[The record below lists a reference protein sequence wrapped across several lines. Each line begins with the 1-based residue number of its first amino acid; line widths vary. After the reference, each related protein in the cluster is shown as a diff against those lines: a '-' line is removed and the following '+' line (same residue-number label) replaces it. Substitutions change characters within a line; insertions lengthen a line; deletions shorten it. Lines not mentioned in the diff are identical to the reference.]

1 MSYKN
6 NKLSIATLVSF
17 TRNGVVVAT
26 YQEIRK
32 VLTDAFK
39 NIYGR
44 DIDLSSA
51 SADGVYVETLCL
63 MISNILQ
70 SFKQYYAQLDVR
82 TASGVYLENL
92 CALSNIRRKDAT
104 YSTCS
109 ITLTLSNTETQPYV
123 TKEISLADKNGNVW
137 TCSSDSDMTF
147 QPGVAQSLIF
157 TCEEIGPISAPIGW
171 IDKTVNTE
179 KSFTIQQNKDAII
192 GSYAESDS
200 ELRARRNASL
210 GSTGATVLETMVG
223 TLYQLGPILD
233 VKIYNNDTDKSITA
247 LDGTTVQVHD
257 IYVVIRKQQN
267 VDIADSKI
275 ASAIYEKLTPGIRT
289 TNSSGNNGIAKTY
302 VYKQSPVGTPLESEV
317 VQNVYWKE
325 AVPVK
330 PKCVITISTT
340 SNYGSANDK
349 TSQQIAAKV
358 IQYLNGIKLSG
369 QVNVNKLWNVVTYA
383 DPKFRGEE
391 TYSIDSITFNDGT
404 SIYNL
409 PDTYFN
415 YTLESDV
422 KIEDTSATNNKVVIT
437 IGA

>member
-109 ITLTLSNTETQPYV
+109 VTLTLSNTETQPYV

-257 IYVVIRKQQN
+257 IYVIIKKQQN

-325 AVPVK
+325 ATPVK

-391 TYSIDSITFNDGT
+391 TYSIDSITFNNGT

-415 YTLESDV
+415 YTESDV
-422 KIEDTSATNNKVVIT
+422 QIKDTSATNNKVVIT

>member
-6 NKLSIATLVSF
+6 NRLSIATLVSF

-26 YQEIRK
+26 YQEIRQ
-32 VLTDAFK
+32 VLTDTFK

-109 ITLTLSNTETQPYV
+109 VTLTLSNTETQPYV

-147 QPGVAQSLIF
+147 QPGVSQSLIF

-179 KSFTIQQNKDAII
+179 KSFTIQQNRDAII

-257 IYVVIRKQQN
+257 IYVIIKKQQN

-289 TNSSGNNGIAKTY
+289 TNSSGNNGVAKTY
-302 VYKQSPVGTPLESEV
+302 VYKQSPDGTPLESEV
-317 VQNVYWKE
+317 IQNVYWKE
-325 AVPVK
+325 ATPVK

-349 TSQQIAAKV
+349 TSKQIAAKV

-391 TYSIDSITFNDGT
+391 TYSIDSITFNNGT

-415 YTLESDV
+415 YTESDV

>member
-6 NKLSIATLVSF
+6 NKLSIATLVNF

-26 YQEIRK
+26 YQEIRQ

-109 ITLTLSNTETQPYV
+109 VTLTLSNTETQPYV

-233 VKIYNNDTDKSITA
+233 VKIYNNDTDKTITA

-257 IYVVIRKQQN
+257 IYVVVKKQQN

-289 TNSSGNNGIAKTY
+289 TNSSGNNGVAKTY
-302 VYKQSPVGTPLESEV
+302 VYKQSPDGTPLESEV
-317 VQNVYWKE
+317 IQNVYWKE
-325 AVPVK
+325 ATPVK

-391 TYSIDSITFNDGT
+391 TYSIDSITFNNGT

-415 YTLESDV
+415 YTESDV
-422 KIEDTSATNNKVVIT
+422 KIEDMSATNNKVVIT

>member
-6 NKLSIATLVSF
+6 NRLSIATLVSF

-26 YQEIRK
+26 YQEIRQ
-32 VLTDAFK
+32 VLTDTFK

-109 ITLTLSNTETQPYV
+109 VTLTLSNTETQPYV

-147 QPGVAQSLIF
+147 QPGVSQSLIF

-179 KSFTIQQNKDAII
+179 KSFTIQQNRDAII

-233 VKIYNNDTDKSITA
+233 VKIYNNDTANEITA
-247 LDGTTVQVHD
+247 LDGTKVQVHD
-257 IYVVIRKQQN
+257 IYVIIKKQQN

-289 TNSSGNNGIAKTY
+289 TNSSGNNGVAKTY
-302 VYKQSPVGTPLESEV
+302 VYKQSPDGTPLESEV
-317 VQNVYWKE
+317 IQNVYWKE
-325 AVPVK
+325 ATPVK

-391 TYSIDSITFNDGT
+391 TYSIDSITFNNGT

-415 YTLESDV
+415 YTESDV
-422 KIEDTSATNNKVVIT
+422 KIEDTSATNNKVVII

>member
-6 NKLSIATLVSF
+6 NKLSIATLVNF

-26 YQEIRK
+26 YQEIRQ

-109 ITLTLSNTETQPYV
+109 VTLTLSNTETQPYV

-157 TCEEIGPISAPIGW
+157 TCEEIGPISAPIRW

-192 GSYAESDS
+192 GSYAESDA

-233 VKIYNNDTDKSITA
+233 VKIYNNDTDKTITA
-247 LDGTTVQVHD
+247 LDVTTIQVHD
-257 IYVVIRKQQN
+257 IYVIIKKQQN

-289 TNSSGNNGIAKTY
+289 TNSSGNNGVAKTY
-302 VYKQSPVGTPLESEV
+302 VYKQSPAGTPLESEV

-391 TYSIDSITFNDGT
+391 TYSIDSITFNNGT

-415 YTLESDV
+415 YTESDV
-422 KIEDTSATNNKVVIT
+422 KIEDTSSTNNKVVIT

>member
-6 NKLSIATLVSF
+6 NKLSIATLVNF

-26 YQEIRK
+26 YQEIRQ

-109 ITLTLSNTETQPYV
+109 VTLTLSNTETQPYV

-179 KSFTIQQNKDAII
+179 KSFTIHQNRDAII

-233 VKIYNNDTDKSITA
+233 VKIYNNDTDKTITA

-257 IYVVIRKQQN
+257 IYVIIKKQQN

-289 TNSSGNNGIAKTY
+289 TNSSGNNGVAKTY
-302 VYKQSPVGTPLESEV
+302 VYKQSPDGTPLESEV

-325 AVPVK
+325 ATPVK

-358 IQYLNGIKLSG
+358 IQYLNGVKLSG

-391 TYSIDSITFNDGT
+391 TYSIDSITFNNGT

-415 YTLESDV
+415 YTESDI
-422 KIEDTSATNNKVVIT
+422 KIEDTSSTNNKVVIT